1 MSFIFM
7 GDIMD
12 ILNEIPFNEAKAK
25 TTLLWYFVIIF
36 LASFFAFLERFFLG
50 YYAGKNMILI
60 EYNS

>member
-1 MSFIFM
+1 M

-50 YYAGKNMILI
+50 YYAGNKSILF
-60 EYNS
+60 